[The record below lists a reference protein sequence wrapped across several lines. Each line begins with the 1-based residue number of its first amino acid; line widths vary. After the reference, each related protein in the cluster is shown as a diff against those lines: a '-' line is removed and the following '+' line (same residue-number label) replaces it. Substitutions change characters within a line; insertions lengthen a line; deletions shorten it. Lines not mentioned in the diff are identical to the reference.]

1 MLGDE
6 DEVISQEDNEGGGIQ
21 RSLELA
27 KQRAFKAEFP
37 SDLTEQEF
45 DHFTAWFKMVV
56 FGT

>member
-1 MLGDE
+1 M
-6 DEVISQEDNEGGGIQ
+6 ISQEDNEGGGIQ